1 MSHHRRRLVNHGAP
15 SVVEKDNNSSTAAK
29 TGASTMT
36 GSQMHSSNKIF
47 DDFEI
52 PFETKKDR
60 GPSIIGLI
68 DS

>member
-1 MSHHRRRLVNHGAP
+1 MNHGAP
-15 SVVEKDNNSSTAAK
+15 SVAEKDNSSSNAAK
-29 TGASTMT
+29 TGAAAMT
-36 GSQMHSSNKIF
+36 GPQMQSNNKIF

>member
-15 SVVEKDNNSSTAAK
+15 SVAEKDISSNATAK
-29 TGASTMT
+29 TGASVIT
-36 GSQMHSSNKIF
+36 GSQLNSSNRMF

>member
-1 MSHHRRRLVNHGAP
+1 MNHGAP
-15 SVVEKDNNSSTAAK
+15 SVADKDISSSTAAK
-29 TGASTMT
+29 TGASVMN
-36 GSQMHSSNKIF
+36 GSQMNSSNKIL

>member
-1 MSHHRRRLVNHGAP
+1 MNHGAP
-15 SVVEKDNNSSTAAK
+15 SVTDKDITSSTAAK
-29 TGASTMT
+29 TGASVMT
-36 GSQMHSSNKIF
+36 GSQMHSSNKIL

-52 PFETKKDR
+52 LFETKKDR

>member
-1 MSHHRRRLVNHGAP
+1 MNHGAP
-15 SVVEKDNNSSTAAK
+15 SVAEKDNNSTNAAK
-29 TGASTMT
+29 TGSSVMT
-36 GSQMHSSNKIF
+36 GSQMHSSNKIL

>member
-1 MSHHRRRLVNHGAP
+1 MSHHRRRLANHGAP
-15 SVVEKDNNSSTAAK
+15 SVAEKDNSSSTAAK
-29 TGASTMT
+29 TGAAAMN
-36 GSQMHSSNKIF
+36 GSQMHSNNKIF